1 MNRSLLTVAVR
12 YEQDVVVARQ
22 RARQISALL
31 GFDGQDQTRIA
42 TAVSEIVRNAFR
54 YAEGGRVEF
63 TLEGLSAPQLLLV
76 RVQDQ
81 GPGIP
86 DLAHVMSGNYR
97 SSTGMGMGILGAH
110 RLMDQV
116 EIKSSSSGTDVL
128 LKKILPARAPLVDA
142 NSFNQ
147 IVKELAS
154 KAPAG
159 ALEEVQEQNRELVRT
174 LAELRERQ
182 SE

>member
-1 MNRSLLTVAVR
+1 MNKSLLTVAIR
-12 YEQDVVVARQ
+12 YEQDVVIARQ
-22 RARQISALL
+22 RARQIAALL
-31 GFDGQDQTRIA
+31 GFEGQDQTRIA

-54 YAEGGRVEF
+54 YAKGGRVEF
-63 TLEGLSAPQLLLV
+63 ALEGQSAPQLLLI

-116 EIKSSSSGTDVL
+116 EVRSGSAGTDVL
-128 LKKILPARAPLVDA
+128 LKKILPPRAPL
-142 NSFNQ
+142 
-147 IVKELAS
+147 LMPPAS
-154 KAPAG
+154 IG
-159 ALEEVQEQNRELVRT
+159 
-174 LAELRERQ
+174 
-182 SE
+182 SSGS